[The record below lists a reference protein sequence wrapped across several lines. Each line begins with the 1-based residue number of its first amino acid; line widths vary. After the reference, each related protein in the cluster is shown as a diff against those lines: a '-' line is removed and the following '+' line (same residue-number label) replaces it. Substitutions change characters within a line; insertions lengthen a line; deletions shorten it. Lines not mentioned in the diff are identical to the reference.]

1 MVLLVV
7 TRRFLVTWWLFF
19 VGITRQLQAMVLWFV
34 NRVDI
39 QYSNKV
45 FITIQ
50 WHILRLMYFV
60 LLFASRYKNQK
71 QRGEACSE
79 ARTGGFLGL
88 GKEGSMFKFTVMSS
102 FLFRVLS
109 NDPYISLYIAWMR
122 LFNLLKDVAE
132 YYLLIMNFQNLM
144 ALFLY
149 SVYFHRHIFNNS
161 VKFSLNIKIRMRL
174 ETTM

>member
-19 VGITRQLQAMVLWFV
+19 VGITRQLQAIVLWFV

-50 WHILRLMYFV
+50 WHILRLMYFI
-60 LLFASRYKNQK
+60 LLFASRYKNRK

-88 GKEGSMFKFTVMSS
+88 EKEGSMFKFTVMSS
-102 FLFRVLS
+102 FLFRVLT
-109 NDPYISLYIAWMR
+109 NDPYITDNLQACILRECDSLII
-122 LFNLLKDVAE
+122 L
-132 YYLLIMNFQNLM
+132 
-144 ALFLY
+144 
-149 SVYFHRHIFNNS
+149 
-161 VKFSLNIKIRMRL
+161 RM
-174 ETTM
+174 